1 MLKILVDLNVRKAK
15 PMWKTKSITVKFVS
29 ISSLLTLFL
38 VTVLSMTLISTANT
52 SQSKQAEAF
61 SASLKDEQ
69 VRQAELLR
77 QNVLK
82 KGDTLVALLSQT
94 AAGLIAGYD
103 FDSLQHLATAVTQD
117 NDIKFVTFYDTEK
130 EALTDIAEDRD
141 GVEILTQE
149 ILFDEDGIGSVE
161 IGLDLKSVDQTITAI
176 TKRID
181 QVVSDTHAS
190 MAASQS
196 RSIWQT
202 AIYATV
208 GVLVLCLAI
217 FYTLRQLVTKPIHRI
232 IEDLSNSS
240 STVASASG
248 QISSSS
254 HLLAEGSSEQAA
266 SIEETSASLEE
277 MSSMTKQNADN
288 SRQADALMQEANAV
302 ITTANQTM
310 DDMTVS
316 MAEITKTSQETQKI
330 VKTIDE
336 IAFQTNLLALN
347 AAVEAARAG
356 EAGAGFAVV
365 ADEVRNLAM
374 RAADAARN
382 TSGLIEGS
390 VHEIEQG
397 SGLLDAT
404 YKAFDN
410 VSVSAEKVTQLIGE
424 IAAASDEQAQGI
436 EQVNTAV
443 GEMDKV
449 VQHNAATAE
458 ESASAAQEMS
468 TQAEHLKTAVDSLV
482 ALVEGQRGTHKAK
495 TTSDISMKTGR
506 NTPEKQPPA
515 DVRITPE
522 TIVPAGIND
531 TFDDF

>member
-1 MLKILVDLNVRKAK
+1 M
-15 PMWKTKSITVKFVS
+15 
-29 ISSLLTLFL
+29 
-38 VTVLSMTLISTANT
+38 
-52 SQSKQAEAF
+52 
-61 SASLKDEQ
+61 
-69 VRQAELLR
+69 
-77 QNVLK
+77 
-82 KGDTLVALLSQT
+82 
-94 AAGLIAGYD
+94 
-103 FDSLQHLATAVTQD
+103 
-117 NDIKFVTFYDTEK
+117 
-130 EALTDIAEDRD
+130 
-141 GVEILTQE
+141 
-149 ILFDEDGIGSVE
+149 
-161 IGLDLKSVDQTITAI
+161 DQTIAAI
-176 TKRID
+176 SKRID
-181 QVVSDTHAS
+181 RVVSDTHAN

-196 RSIWQT
+196 RAIWQT

-208 GVLVLCLAI
+208 GVLALCLAI
-217 FYTLRQLVTKPIHRI
+217 FFTLRQLVTKPVHRI
-232 IEDLSNSS
+232 IEDLSNSAS
-240 STVASASG
+240 MVATASG

-277 MSSMTKQNADN
+277 MSSMTRQNADN
-288 SRQADALMQEANAV
+288 SRQADALMQEANGV

-382 TSGLIEGS
+382 TSGLIDGS

-397 SGLLDAT
+397 SGLLNAT
-404 YKAFDN
+404 NKAFDN

-424 IAAASDEQAQGI
+424 IAAASNEQAQGI

-443 GEMDKV
+443 GEMDQV

-482 ALVEGQRGTHKAK
+482 ALVEGQRSTPQDRAAKAVSPDAGSYASR
-495 TTSDISMKTGR
+495 T
-506 NTPEKQPPA
+506 QPPA
-515 DVRITPE
+515 DVRRAPE
-522 TIVPAGIND
+522 TIPPAGDSDAFND
-531 TFDDF
+531 F